1 MNIEVIVEGRGA
13 VTISQK
19 GSFTRL
25 DLEKLTAKAHA
36 LANSSTPKK
45 AATRLGF
52 TAGSSLDT
60 EVVDE

>member
-1 MNIEVIVEGRGA
+1 MNIEVIVEGKGA

-19 GSFTRL
+19 GSFSRL

-45 AATRLGF
+45 TSRLGF
-52 TAGSSLDT
+52 GGGQSLGT
-60 EVVDE
+60 EVEE